1 MNNDYSA
8 AMAESWRNAGGRKVL
23 VTGAAGFVGFHLS
36 RRLLTEGFEV
46 LGVDNLTPYYDPL
59 LKKDR
64 LEILN
69 QFPNFKFE
77 EISISDEKFTSIHQR
92 FAPDFLV
99 HLAAQAGVRYSLE
112 NPWAYVDS
120 NLMGFQR
127 ILESLRVTPVKHFI
141 FASSSSVYGVSNDLP
156 YSTEQR
162 ADNPVSMYAATKRS
176 NELMASTYAHLFKFP
191 TTGLRFFTVYG
202 SWGRPDMAYFS
213 FTKKILKGEK
223 LQLFNHGKLKRD
235 FTHINDIVDSM
246 SALLGLAPEGALPF
260 RLLNI
265 GASRPIP
272 LMDFVQSLEKIVG
285 KKAETEFLPMQQGD
299 VYETWADVSALEKL
313 TGLKPKVSLNEGL
326 QEFYSWFESTKALSR
341 YK

>member
-1 MNNDYSA
+1 
-8 AMAESWRNAGGRKVL
+8 MAESWRNAGGRKVL
-23 VTGAAGFVGFHLS
+23 VTGAAGFIGFHLS
-36 RRLLTEGFEV
+36 RRLLTEGFKV

-64 LEILN
+64 LEQLA
-69 QFPNFKFE
+69 QFPNFRFHDL
-77 EISISDEKFTSIHQR
+77 SISSEEFTLIHLD
-92 FAPDFLV
+92 FKPDFLI

-120 NLMGFQR
+120 NLVGFQR
-127 ILESLRVTPVKHFI
+127 VIESLRVAPVKHFI
-141 FASSSSVYGVSNDLP
+141 FASSSSVYGASNKLP
-156 YSTEQR
+156 YSVEQR

-213 FTKKILKGEK
+213 FTKKILRGET

-235 FTHINDIVDSM
+235 FTHINDIVDSLC
-246 SALLGLAPEGALPF
+246 ALIGHAPEGTLPF

-265 GASRPIP
+265 GASQPIP
-272 LMDFVQSLEKIVG
+272 LMDFVKTLEEVIG
-285 KKAETEFLPMQQGD
+285 KKAVTEFLPMQLGD
-299 VYETWADVSALEKL
+299 VFETWADVSSLEKL
-313 TGLKPKVSLNEGL
+313 TGIAPKVSLKEGL
-326 QEFYSWFESTKALSR
+326 REFYSWFESQKALSR